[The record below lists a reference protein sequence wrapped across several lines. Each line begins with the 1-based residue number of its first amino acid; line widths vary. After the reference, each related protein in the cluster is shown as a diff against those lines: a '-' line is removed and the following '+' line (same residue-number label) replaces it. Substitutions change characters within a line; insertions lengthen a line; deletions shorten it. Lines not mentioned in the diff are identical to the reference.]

1 MTGTRAL
8 PSRPRSRAGVAP
20 RRGRALLASG
30 AALAALVGS
39 GLLAPATASATPS
52 HSPSHAPAATASVQ
66 RDLDSLVREG
76 RFPAVLASVTDGR
89 GRIRDLAAGVGDV
102 TTGEPAPVNG
112 RIRMASNTKTFT
124 ATVVLQLVAER
135 RIGLDQ
141 TVERYLPGLVRGPGG
156 DGREITVRELLQHTS
171 GLPDYDDVVY
181 PDWAE
186 SGLTGQ
192 FTSQE
197 LVEAGLSLPAT
208 PQGVFSYA
216 NTNYVLAGMIVEEV
230 THRSIAD
237 QIDRRIIKPLG
248 LRHTYWPADDDLTIR
263 GRHPH
268 TYSQDVFGGP
278 LTDITEINPSI
289 GGAAGQLISTP
300 HDLAVFFGALLDGEL
315 LPPAQLAQMKTTV
328 PAPDLSLRGIEMEY
342 GLGLASHE
350 LPCGVEAWGH
360 GGDLPGVHTRNA
372 FTEDGR
378 GATFTI
384 TGEPANV
391 DPEDLHQYVDWEDAV
406 DDAVCAQPLR

>member
-1 MTGTRAL
+1 MAT
-8 PSRPRSRAGVAP
+8 
-20 RRGRALLASG
+20 G
-30 AALAALVGS
+30 AALAALVGT
-39 GLLAPATASATPS
+39 GLLAPATASATPG
-52 HSPSHAPAATASVQ
+52 HTPAPLTSVQ
-66 RDLDSLVREG
+66 QDIDALVSEG
-76 RFPAVLASVTDGR
+76 GFPAVLGSVVDGR
-89 GRIRDLAAGVGDV
+89 GRIRDLAAGVADV

-112 RIRMASNTKTFT
+112 RVRIASNTKTFT

-141 TVERYLPGLVRGPGG
+141 TVEHHLPGLVRGPGG

-181 PDWAE
+181 PEWVGT
-186 SGLTGQ
+186 GLTGH
-192 FTSQE
+192 FTPQQ
-197 LVEAGLSLPAT
+197 LVAAGLGEPAT
-208 PQGVFSYA
+208 PQGVFSYS
-216 NTNYVLAGMIVEEV
+216 NTNYVLAGMVVEEV
-230 THRSIAD
+230 TGRSIAD
-237 QIDRRIIKPLG
+237 QIDRRIIKPLE
-248 LRHTYWPADDDLTIR
+248 LKHTYWPADDDLTIR
-263 GRHPH
+263 GTHPH
-268 TYSQDVFGGP
+268 TYTQAEAGGP
-278 LTDITEINPSI
+278 LTDVTELDPSI

-315 LPPAQLAQMKTTV
+315 LPPAQLAQMTTTV

-378 GATFTI
+378 GATFTV
-384 TGEPANV
+384 TGEPANA